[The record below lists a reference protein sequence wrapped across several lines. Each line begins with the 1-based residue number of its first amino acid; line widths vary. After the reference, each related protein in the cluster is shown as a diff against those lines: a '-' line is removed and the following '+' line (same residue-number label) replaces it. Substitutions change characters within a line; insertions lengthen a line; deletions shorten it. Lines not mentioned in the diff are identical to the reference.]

1 MTEKLFLDESSPEF
15 TGIRKEWEE
24 KARSIKTFDEFAE
37 FYDHLLEDYYHDYG
51 TVCHAIGQ
59 LAVAAASL
67 GAHIEGI
74 TGFQAG
80 FVMWKF
86 ILNWMF
92 PYNRTGLRLINYDDM
107 LFPQYAYEFDKV
119 ISAET
124 LNALKNEAAN
134 KLREHPDANQ
144 DVIAHWKSIVNGEV
158 PFGYRIEED

>member
-15 TGIRKEWEE
+15 MDIRKKWE
-24 KARSIKTFDEFAE
+24 KTAKSIKTFDEFAE
-37 FYDHLLEDYYHDYG
+37 FYNHLFEDYNHDYG
-51 TVCHAIGQ
+51 TACHAIGQ

-80 FVMWKF
+80 FVMWRF
-86 ILNWMF
+86 IFNWMF
-92 PYNRTGLRLINYDDM
+92 PYNRAGLKLIDYDDM
-107 LFPQYAYEFDKV
+107 LFPQYAYKFDNV
-119 ISAET
+119 MSAET
-124 LNALKNEAAN
+124 LKALKKEAAN
-134 KLREHPDANQ
+134 NLRESPNANQ